1 MIQYLF
7 KNVFW
12 KVQDFPLNP
21 VAIRKPVCP
30 VKLPN
35 DNEANLGDSVIIDLY
50 NSNRDKKIFGDD
62 ADKFNPYRE
71 PPSGQNLWTI
81 FWLRNAFMHWEK
93 SCGWS

>member
-1 MIQYLF
+1 MINDPIFIQKCFLESTRLH
-7 KNVFW
+7 
-12 KVQDFPLNP
+12 PSSP

-71 PPSGQNLWTI
+71 PQVVKIYMDYL
-81 FWLRNAFMHWEK
+81 LA
-93 SCGWS
+93 